1 MKGCSIMGKLEGIL
15 AESRLK
21 EILTKNG
28 DRDCKKM
35 ILWTLAI
42 IGAIAAVAVIAYL
55 VYRYTAPEYLE
66 DFDEDFDEAFEDY
79 FAEED
84 E

>member
-1 MKGCSIMGKLEGIL
+1 MKGCSIMGKLEEIL
-15 AESRLK
+15 AETRLK

-28 DRDCKKM
+28 ERDCKKM
-35 ILWTLAI
+35 LLWTLAI

-55 VYRYTAPEYLE
+55 VYRHTAPDYLE
-66 DFDEDFDEAFEDY
+66 DLDEDFDGAFEDY